1 MKLECVNARDVAKF
15 SAALLVILPSMA
27 DNHAQAAGQY
37 IGAVSAF
44 SGPVMIQRAGGN
56 LGATKGMPLSSSDSL
71 QTGSGG
77 VVQVKFNDGSSFTI
91 YENSNIRIDKYRATS
106 KGTRGVSETAFDIL
120 QGKLK
125 FFVKPS
131 KEKKNETQFRSK
143 TALMGIR
150 GTSGI
155 IDVASSGETQLLVL
169 TGLVEIKNPKFPD
182 ISIAVAP
189 NFSTRVNPDAVP
201 QPPRPV
207 NSENLKT
214 LLPPV
219 SSDAG
224 FTEDGPQTSGP
235 EQKQSAP
242 QTPASEQEQDD
253 QKNIR
258 PEGSPE
264 GSSESNPEG
273 AGMLKKDKDETSK
286 DADKSSGKSKP
297 LFAPGGAVINRTENS
312 TTVLNPTNIQTQK
325 GSDRDSKS
333 STGGNAR
340 VQGVQQQPL
349 AVPTI
354 GASGV
359 LENVTSKVT
368 STIERTQRIVQ
379 ESAIPQRT
387 VPTPQPQA
395 TQKIKV
401 KINLPSQ

>member
-1 MKLECVNARDVAKF
+1 MKLDCVNARDVTKLS
-15 SAALLVILPSMA
+15 SAFLVVLPFMA
-27 DNHAQAAGQY
+27 HNHALAAEQS
-37 IGAVSAF
+37 IGAVAAF

-56 LGATKGMPLSSSDSL
+56 LAATKGMPLSSSDAL
-71 QTGSGG
+71 QTGAGG
-77 VVQVKFNDGSSFTI
+77 VVQVKFNDGSSFTL

-106 KGTRGVSETAFDIL
+106 KVARGVSETAFDIL

-155 IDVASSGETQLLVL
+155 IDVASSGETQLVVL
-169 TGLVEIKNPKFPD
+169 TGLVEVKNPKFPNM
-182 ISIAVAP
+182 SIAVAP
-189 NFSTRVNPDAVP
+189 NFSTRVNPGAAP

-214 LLPPV
+214 LLPSV

-235 EQKQSAP
+235 E
-242 QTPASEQEQDD
+242 
-253 QKNIR
+253 
-258 PEGSPE
+258 GSRENNPNDA
-264 GSSESNPEG
+264 GS
-273 AGMLKKDKDETSK
+273 LKKDKEEKSK
-286 DADKSSGKSKP
+286 DAEKSSGKSKP
-297 LFAPGGAVINRTENS
+297 LFAPGGAVINRTESSTQVLNS
-312 TTVLNPTNIQTQK
+312 TNTQTQK
-325 GSDRDSKS
+325 SSDRDSKS
-333 STGGNAR
+333 STGTNAR
-340 VQGVQQQPL
+340 AQGVQQQPV
-349 AVPTI
+349 AVPPI

-368 STIERTQRIVQ
+368 STIERTQKTVQ

-387 VPTPQPQA
+387 VSTPQPQ
-395 TQKIKV
+395 TNQKIKV

>member
-1 MKLECVNARDVAKF
+1 MKLDCVNARDVTKF
-15 SAALLVILPSMA
+15 SSAFLVVLPLMA
-27 DNHAQAAGQY
+27 HNHALAAEQS
-37 IGAVSAF
+37 IGAVAAF

-56 LGATKGMPLSSSDSL
+56 LAATKGMPLSSSDAL
-71 QTGSGG
+71 QTGAGG
-77 VVQVKFNDGSSFTI
+77 VVQVKFNDGSSFTL

-106 KGTRGVSETAFDIL
+106 KVARGVSETAFDIL

-125 FFVKPS
+125 FFVNPR

-155 IDVASSGETQLLVL
+155 IDVASSGETQLVVL
-169 TGLVEIKNPKFPD
+169 TGLVEVKNPKFPNM
-182 ISIAVAP
+182 SIAVAP
-189 NFSTRVNPDAVP
+189 NFSTRVNPGAAP

-207 NSENLKT
+207 SPENLKT
-214 LLPPV
+214 LLPSV

-235 EQKQSAP
+235 EQKQGGP
-242 QTPASEQEQDD
+242 QTPASEQKQDE
-253 QKNIR
+253 QKNNR

-264 GSSESNPEG
+264 SSREGNPDG
-273 AGMLKKDKDETSK
+273 AGTLKKDKEEKPK
-286 DADKSSGKSKP
+286 DGEKSSGKSKP
-297 LFAPGGAVINRTENS
+297 LFAPGGAVINRTESSTQVLNS
-312 TTVLNPTNIQTQK
+312 TNTQTQK
-325 GSDRDSKS
+325 SSDRDSKS
-333 STGGNAR
+333 PTGTNAR
-340 VQGVQQQPL
+340 AQGVQQQPV
-349 AVPTI
+349 AVPPI

-368 STIERTQRIVQ
+368 STIERTQKTVQ

-387 VPTPQPQA
+387 VPTPQPQ
-395 TQKIKV
+395 TNQKIKV